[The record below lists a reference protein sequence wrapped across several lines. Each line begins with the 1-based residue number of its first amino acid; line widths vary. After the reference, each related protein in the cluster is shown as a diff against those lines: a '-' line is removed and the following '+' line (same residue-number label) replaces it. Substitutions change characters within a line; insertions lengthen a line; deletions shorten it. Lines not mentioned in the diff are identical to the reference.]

1 MQSGGQTLSNG
12 MAQQASQLHGPLQ
25 LVRAPE
31 RPEFT
36 GKKSVFL
43 AGTTSKMGDGPDWR
57 DTLTRQLSRL
67 PITVIN
73 PIPPNWTDWPEDI
86 SFKPF
91 RGQVEWELDM
101 QERADIV
108 LIYYGPN
115 TLAPISLLELGLC
128 ARTSKAIVCCHKDYE
143 KRGNVQIVAKRYGIE
158 LLENEKDMAAAVIRK
173 LGSLDN

>member
-1 MQSGGQTLSNG
+1 
-12 MAQQASQLHGPLQ
+12 MAYQASQQHGPLQ
-25 LVRAPE
+25 LVRAPN
-31 RPEFT
+31 RPDFT
-36 GKKSVFL
+36 GKKSIFL
-43 AGTTSKMGDGPDWR
+43 AGTTSKTGDEPDWR
-57 DTLTRQLSRL
+57 DNLARQLSRL

-73 PIPPNWTDWPEDI
+73 PVPPNWTDWPEDI

-91 RGQVEWELDM
+91 REQVEWELDM

-128 ARTSKAIVCCHKDYE
+128 ARTSKAIVCCHKDYK
-143 KRGNVQIVAKRYGIE
+143 KRGNVQIVAKRYGISF
-158 LLENEKDMAAAVIRK
+158 LENEKDMAAAVIRK